1 MPDARGVSSTRRTD
15 QPPACQDVRDYRPRV
30 SFDLAQRGR
39 SREPGAVDLLLTIED
54 SARELASRKQP
65 SRTWNEAES
74 TLAFLL
80 LVYLDPARLGGTK
93 KRVDG
98 SSTQHPAVDLLS
110 EIIGRTTNAVSWKI
124 QNQRYV
130 LSGGAVG
137 APGGSARD
145 AEVVERYAHHLDLL
159 WGVAELMSAHL
170 PKLPT
175 LLDAL
180 GYGDRAAARIE
191 EGTTRVATP
200 ATLSI
205 TIPERGTSVRRD
217 ALARRGQGPFRD
229 RVLANYRRQ
238 CAVCELRP
246 ATPRAAGLFLRA
258 GHIRPWTDANDHQR
272 LDPAN
277 GLSLCVVH
285 DRAFE
290 GGLFTL
296 AENLA
301 VVTAPRAREL
311 FEDDASFDRAVG
323 SMRPTID
330 ARRKDFERPGAG
342 YLAFHRDVIFGR
354 AAWPT

>member
-1 MPDARGVSSTRRTD
+1 MPPSSIEASVQELVERR
-15 QPPACQDVRDYRPRV
+15 A
-30 SFDLAQRGR
+30 
-39 SREPGAVDLLLTIED
+39 
-54 SARELASRKQP
+54 P
-65 SRTWNEAES
+65 SRSWNEAES

-93 KRVDG
+93 RRADG
-98 SSTQHPAVDLLS
+98 SSTQHLAVDLLS

-130 LSGGAVG
+130 LTGGAVG

-159 WGVAELMSAHL
+159 WGVVELMAAHL
-170 PKLPT
+170 PKLSA

-180 GYGDRAAARIE
+180 GYGERAASPIG
-191 EGTTRVATP
+191 EGTAHDATAATP
-200 ATLSI
+200 SI
-205 TIPERGTSVRRD
+205 TIPEGGTTVRRD
-217 ALARRGQGPFRD
+217 AVARRGQGPFRD
-229 RVLANYRRQ
+229 RVLANYGGQ

-258 GHIRPWTDANDHQR
+258 GHIRPWAHANDHQR

-277 GLSLCVVH
+277 GLSLCVAH

-301 VVTAPRAREL
+301 VVTAPGAREL
-311 FEDDASFDRAVG
+311 FENDASFDRAVG

-330 ARRKDFERPGAG
+330 ARRKDFERPGAE